1 MRGPFIVFEGPEGS
15 GKSTQAS
22 RLAARLRSSGLP
34 VRLTREPGGTAI
46 GEQVRAILLS
56 DESAEMRPETEALL
70 YAAARAQHVAEVLRP
85 GVERGEVVICDR
97 FADSSI
103 AYQAGGRGL
112 PAEEVTGIQR
122 LATGGLTP
130 DLRILLDLPAEAG
143 LARRFSAGE
152 DVNRLDRAELAFHQR
167 VRDCYLGLAA
177 AAPEVWAVIDAG
189 RSPEE
194 VAADVDQA
202 VDRLLDGWP
211 GGRAA
216 NAAGTGSGDVE

>member
-1 MRGPFIVFEGPEGS
+1 MRGRFIVFEGPEGS
-15 GKSTQAS
+15 GKSTQAN
-22 RLAARLRSSGLP
+22 RLAARLAASGVP

-46 GEQVRAILLS
+46 GERVRAILLS
-56 DESAEMRPETEALL
+56 EQSAEMRPETEALL

-85 GVERGEVVICDR
+85 GVENGEIVICDR

-112 PAEEVTGIQR
+112 PAAEVVGIQR

-143 LARRFSAGE
+143 LARRFSADEG
-152 DVNRLDRAELAFHQR
+152 VNRLDRAETAFHQR

-177 AAPEVWAVIDAG
+177 AAQDDWVVIDAG

-194 VAADVDQA
+194 VAGDVDQE
-202 VDRLLDGWP
+202 VDRLLEGWS
-211 GGRAA
+211 GRPAT
-216 NAAGTGSGDVE
+216 NAAETGSGDVE